1 MPDEKN
7 NGGGRMQSVN
17 RGIVATNIGT
27 QLAQGNFGWAAI
39 SAGITAAMNPK
50 TYEVLA
56 EAAVKLTK
64 AVAPVAKAVGNVG
77 KHIPVVGAVVTAG
90 FVAYEVGTALAEGNK
105 GKAAAALA
113 AGATEMVVNGVGG
126 GVFGASDIA
135 RQAVVEGI
143 AAAGGARAQD
153 AYLVSVGKRA
163 VTVGSK
169 FATSAVAAVSH
180 PDPKAIYAQQER
192 LIQGDTTLPDT
203 VNLNGKQ
210 VQLDDAL
217 RNPTFAKSF
226 RENLIKADHAGQID
240 SKPLIAKL
248 DQFDKLEHQR
258 TAAIAAA
265 NHGTTQHASTAHP
278 TTLRPATQGMSA

>member
-1 MPDEKN
+1 MPDNEN
-7 NGGGRMQSVN
+7 SGSGNTMRTVN
-17 RGIVATNIGT
+17 RGVIATNIGT
-27 QLAQGNFGWAAI
+27 QLAQGNYGWAAI

-50 TYEVLA
+50 TYEALA
-56 EAAVKLTK
+56 ESAVKLTK

-90 FVAYEVGTALAEGNK
+90 FVAYEVGTALAQGNK
-105 GKAAAALA
+105 GKAASALA

-143 AAAGGARAQD
+143 VAAGGERAND
-153 AYLVSVGKRA
+153 AYLVAVGKRA
-163 VTVGSK
+163 VNVGSR
-169 FATSAVAAVSH
+169 FVASATAA
-180 PDPKAIYAQQER
+180 PADPTAIYAQQER

-203 VNLNGKQ
+203 VTLNGKQ

-217 RNPTFAKSF
+217 RNPTFAKTF
-226 RENLIKADHAGQID
+226 RENLIKADHAGQLD

-248 DQFDKLEHQR
+248 DQFDQLEKQR
-258 TAAIAAA
+258 VAAVAAA
-265 NHGTTQHASTAHP
+265 NHGTQHAATAHP
-278 TTLRPATQGMSA
+278 TTLRPATHGMGA